1 VPRAVADARGIQGK
15 YEIIEHTADIGICV
29 KARSLEK
36 LFAMAAC
43 AMFDLMVDIS
53 KVKPGQRAEI
63 SLEAET
69 LEELL
74 VTWLNEL
81 LFRADVSGMFFSRF
95 EVHSVSEKS
104 LRGSAM
110 GEPYDKD
117 VHSVKEHVKA
127 ATYHQLE
134 ISRSD
139 GNWLARVI
147 LDV

>member
-1 VPRAVADARGIQGK
+1 MPKSVSDARSIKGK

-53 KVKPGQRAEI
+53 GVKSVERAEI
-63 SLEAET
+63 SLEADT
-69 LEELL
+69 LEDLL

-81 LFRADVSGMFFSRF
+81 VFRADVSGIFFSRF
-95 EVHSVSEKS
+95 EVDSVTEKS
-104 LRGSAM
+104 IRASAT
-110 GEPYDKD
+110 GEAYHKD
-117 VHSVKEHVKA
+117 LHSIGEHVKA

-134 ISRSD
+134 ISRSG

-147 LDV
+147 FDV